1 MSAEETVFCIPG
13 LRLLILSYYLEN
25 KKKERISCKNYIKH
39 KIEDKIDTI
48 IYYCIQKLYDYRI
61 STIR

>member
-25 KKKERISCKNYIKH
+25 KKRISCKNYIKH